1 MTSSSSFTKNYGGG
15 GMMQLSSGIIASL
28 RGFGDAAQTMRVE
41 LLHGMVEQQTIL
53 DAAQKLW
60 HETGVKA
67 SISGW

>member
-1 MTSSSSFTKNYGGG
+1 
-15 GMMQLSSGIIASL
+15 MMQLSSGIIASL